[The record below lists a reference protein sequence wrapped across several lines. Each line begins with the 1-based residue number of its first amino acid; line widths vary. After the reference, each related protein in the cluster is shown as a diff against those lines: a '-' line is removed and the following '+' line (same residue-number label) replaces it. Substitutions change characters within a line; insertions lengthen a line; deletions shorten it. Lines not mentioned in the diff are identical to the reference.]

1 MRNRTSSKNPVEGK
15 RSLSRTYLVP
25 LLFLLLGL
33 ACHAAFGIIGAEIA
47 PDGRLVE
54 PFFLLPIGYLLYALS
69 IIASLIIRYSNSVY
83 LAGGTGAWQ
92 NPNAAVAWK
101 NTRCSIR
108 GRLTC

>member
-1 MRNRTSSKNPVEGK
+1 MGK
-15 RSLSRTYLVP
+15 RSLARFGVFLSYSLSRTYLVP

-69 IIASLIIRYSNSVY
+69 MIASLIIRIRYS
-83 LAGGTGAWQ
+83 
-92 NPNAAVAWK
+92 
-101 NTRCSIR
+101 
-108 GRLTC
+108 